1 MPSYK
6 EFCGSLILNL
16 WAFNSKVYSA
26 IHSLA
31 SEMEM
36 LRRERM
42 HCVYHF
48 VDPTLHHACVYIV
61 YVMCLEFGQSNLK
74 HFNHLPLTRY
84 NVHLI
89 ELYKFFSPFN
99 SSVRVEVM
107 Q

>member
-16 WAFNSKVYSA
+16 WAFNSKVYST

-42 HCVYHF
+42 HCVPF
-48 VDPTLHHACVYIV
+48 VDQLYIMCVHCV
-61 YVMCLEFGQSNLK
+61 CNVFGIRPIQS
-74 HFNHLPLTRY
+74 
-84 NVHLI
+84 
-89 ELYKFFSPFN
+89 
-99 SSVRVEVM
+99 
-107 Q
+107 

>member
-16 WAFNSKVYSA
+16 WAFNSKVYST

-42 HCVYHF
+42 HCVLF
-48 VDPTLHHACVYIV
+48 VDRLYIMCVHCV
-61 YVMCLEFGQSNLK
+61 RNVFGIRPIQS
-74 HFNHLPLTRY
+74 
-84 NVHLI
+84 
-89 ELYKFFSPFN
+89 
-99 SSVRVEVM
+99 
-107 Q
+107 

>member
-6 EFCGSLILNL
+6 EFCGILILNL

-42 HCVYHF
+42 HCVDQLYIM
-48 VDPTLHHACVYIV
+48 CVHCV
-61 YVMCLEFGQSNLK
+61 RNVFGIRPIQS
-74 HFNHLPLTRY
+74 
-84 NVHLI
+84 
-89 ELYKFFSPFN
+89 
-99 SSVRVEVM
+99 
-107 Q
+107 

>member
-16 WAFNSKVYSA
+16 WAFNSKVYST

-42 HCVYHF
+42 HCVPF
-48 VDPTLHHACVYIV
+48 CRPTLHHVCTL
-61 YVMCLEFGQSNLK
+61 C
-74 HFNHLPLTRY
+74 TY
-84 NVHLI
+84 NVFGIRPILSTLITYHL
-89 ELYKFFSPFN
+89 Y
-99 SSVRVEVM
+99 
-107 Q
+107 

>member
-16 WAFNSKVYSA
+16 WAFNSKVYST

-42 HCVYHF
+42 HCVCMYQF
-48 VDPTLHHACVYIV
+48 VDQKLYIMCVHCV
-61 YVMCLEFGQSNLK
+61 RNVFGIRPIQS
-74 HFNHLPLTRY
+74 
-84 NVHLI
+84 
-89 ELYKFFSPFN
+89 
-99 SSVRVEVM
+99 
-107 Q
+107 